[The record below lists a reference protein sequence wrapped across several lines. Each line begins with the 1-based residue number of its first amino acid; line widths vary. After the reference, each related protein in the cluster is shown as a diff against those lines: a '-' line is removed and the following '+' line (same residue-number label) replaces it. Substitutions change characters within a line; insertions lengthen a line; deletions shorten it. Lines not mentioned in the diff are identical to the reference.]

1 MGKTESFNF
10 WHTYAETDILTHLAH
25 SANNSPT
32 ASWQSDSDSSFKPKS
47 LGFDL
52 VNEMDSEWF
61 QNLFEC
67 NINLKFIP
75 SRRSLPLL
83 NLDQILALPGFVGLL
98 WSTCITE
105 IAVPKYRKWTSN
117 FCPLL
122 EEINRCQKLRL
133 ELVFKRRTK
142 IDLSPESWLLVF

>member
-52 VNEMDSEWF
+52 VNDMDSEWF

-75 SRRSLPLL
+75 SRRSFQMKL
-83 NLDQILALPGFVGLL
+83 
-98 WSTCITE
+98 
-105 IAVPKYRKWTSN
+105 YRY
-117 FCPLL
+117 
-122 EEINRCQKLRL
+122 
-133 ELVFKRRTK
+133 
-142 IDLSPESWLLVF
+142 